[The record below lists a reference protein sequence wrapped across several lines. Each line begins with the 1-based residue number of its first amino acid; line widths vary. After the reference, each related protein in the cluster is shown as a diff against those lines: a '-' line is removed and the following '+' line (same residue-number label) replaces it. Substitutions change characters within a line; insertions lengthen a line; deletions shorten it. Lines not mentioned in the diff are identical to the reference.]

1 MRPAEP
7 SYAAAR
13 NLSALLDLD
22 SEAGTVTTITTVT
35 STTISVSQLRDRAG
49 CCRLECLQL
58 QSCEGVTERGVMLA
72 LDHLASLRRLDYQQ
86 KYSLLEILVRWS
98 AGAGAGPRRLQL
110 EDMKHVFPYE
120 VSPLCPQLP
129 ALAALLP
136 RLTSLTLVT
145 LDAAAA
151 TFALF
156 PQLRRL
162 TLELEDCLGEGLL
175 QLLTQLGPQL
185 LEANI
190 SCSSDPHT
198 PLTLDQTAG
207 PAGQQGQLFNAAVL
221 AVGQLC
227 PAVRQLSVSGLGLVS
242 TAAVSQLRIEDRL
255 HSSSWLRQQA
265 WFSQLES
272 LTLLSYE
279 DSHPS
284 MSVHSSLL
292 QSVLGSAR
300 QLQRLHLEGYFTT
313 FLTDAY
319 MASVLRANPLT
330 RLHTLSI
337 SVSDEGSTSARI
349 PLSLGTV
356 RALVASCSCV
366 RELRLTDWSVA
377 GEELQ
382 QMAARARE
390 NNWDLALIKRD

>member
-22 SEAGTVTTITTVT
+22 SEAATTVT
-35 STTISVSQLRDRAG
+35 VTSITISVPQRRDRAG

-98 AGAGAGPRRLQL
+98 AGAGARPRRLQL

-185 LEANI
+185 QEVSI
-190 SCSSDPHT
+190 SCSSDPDT
-198 PLTLDQTAG
+198 APPLEDELTG
-207 PAGQQGQLFNAAVL
+207 PGVQVKSCKRNFAKFSQSGKGTFY
-221 AVGQLC
+221 
-227 PAVRQLSVSGLGLVS
+227 GLG
-242 TAAVSQLRIEDRL
+242 
-255 HSSSWLRQQA
+255 
-265 WFSQLES
+265 
-272 LTLLSYE
+272 
-279 DSHPS
+279 
-284 MSVHSSLL
+284 
-292 QSVLGSAR
+292 
-300 QLQRLHLEGYFTT
+300 
-313 FLTDAY
+313 
-319 MASVLRANPLT
+319 
-330 RLHTLSI
+330 
-337 SVSDEGSTSARI
+337 TSR
-349 PLSLGTV
+349 S
-356 RALVASCSCV
+356 
-366 RELRLTDWSVA
+366 
-377 GEELQ
+377 
-382 QMAARARE
+382 
-390 NNWDLALIKRD
+390 